1 MKLYT
6 EEQVKQMI
14 DRAHNGWDGY
24 TAIMDKFTP
33 IYIPSD
39 DEIYRGLCVGTST
52 DISKKIYGAEWIK
65 EETDKMILEQM
76 MKLAKQQ

>member
-14 DRAHNGWDGY
+14 DRAYNGRDEY
-24 TAIMDKFTP
+24 TVIMDKFTP

-52 DISKKIYGAEWIK
+52 DISKKIYGAEWVINK
-65 EETDKMILEQM
+65 I
-76 MKLAKQQ
+76 KQQLNEK